1 MCIQRILQKYVDDLF
16 ESIFAIPHGRP
27 LPKAIKS
34 LFDFLDQQAAELG
47 IQDPDILHTW
57 KTNRLFSLWL
67 DIIISVNLIQCFATK
82 IDVSFT
88 CMTLCACSVPL
99 RFWVNVIK
107 NPDFLF
113 DINKSATVD
122 SCLTV
127 IAQAYIDACST
138 TEFKYSKDT
147 PAARLL
153 YVNDVKKYKADVL
166 Q

>member
-1 MCIQRILQKYVDDLF
+1 M
-16 ESIFAIPHGRP
+16 
-27 LPKAIKS
+27 
-34 LFDFLDQQAAELG
+34 
-47 IQDPDILHTW
+47 
-57 KTNRLFSLWL
+57 
-67 DIIISVNLIQCFATK
+67 
-82 IDVSFT
+82 
-88 CMTLCACSVPL
+88 LCLCSVPL

-122 SCLTV
+122 ACLTV

-153 YVNDVKKYKADVL
+153 YVNDVKKYKSDVL